1 MNLIEYNRRRNEGFP
16 PIAAKILADKPSKL
30 HQAIPFVY
38 VVTILA
44 IVLGLLKLGDSAIE
58 AGQQEAA
65 SHARSVAQVTVD
77 RLESVVLTCLNGG
90 LLNIDGTAF
99 TCRAESLEH
108 RL

>member
-1 MNLIEYNRRRNEGFP
+1 MNLIEYNRRRNEGFS

-30 HQAIPFVY
+30 NNALPFAY

-44 IVLGLLKLGDSAIE
+44 IVLGLLKLGASAIE
-58 AGQQEAA
+58 DGQQEAA
-65 SHARSVAQVTVD
+65 SHAISVAQVTVD

-90 LLNIDGTAF
+90 TLNVDGTAF
-99 TCRAESLEH
+99 TCRAESLEQ